1 MNDLLTR
8 NSNQVGSKLLST
20 SANGSMR
27 TQVARRSVGVTVFP
41 APSETATTELI
52 YDWHLLYISEQ
63 TTSGFNLLSQSTGS
77 IEATRTALN
86 EIRKL
91 SGLTWEQLARLFN
104 VSRRSLHFWASGQPL
119 SRFNEENLNRLLGT
133 IRYIN
138 RGSASINR
146 SVLFNPSRDGKIPLD
161 LLVAG
166 RHEEVKQLLGSG
178 NAPQKQ
184 QLKPLSPDALASRMP
199 QKPEELID
207 TLHDP
212 IHREV
217 GRSRAVRAVRSRKS
231 DSKQ

>member
-1 MNDLLTR
+1 MNALLTQ
-8 NSNQVGSKLLST
+8 NSDHVDYKSLST
-20 SANGSMR
+20 SANGPMR
-27 TQVARRSVGVTVFP
+27 TQVAPHYVGITVFP
-41 APSETATTELI
+41 ASSETATSELI
-52 YDWHLLYISEQ
+52 YHWHCLLRNVQ
-63 TTSGFNLLSQSTGS
+63 TTSGFNLLSQTTGS

-119 SRFNEENLNRLLGT
+119 SRFNEENLNRVLGT

-138 RGSASINR
+138 RGGASINR
-146 SVLFNPSRDGKIPLD
+146 SILLNPIKDGTIPFD

-178 NAPQKQ
+178 NVPQKQ
-184 QLKPLSPDALASRMP
+184 QVKPLSPDALASRMP

-217 GRSRAVRAVRSRKS
+217 GKSRAVRAVRSRK
-231 DSKQ
+231 

>member
-1 MNDLLTR
+1 MNALLTQ
-8 NSNQVGSKLLST
+8 NSDHIDYKSLST
-20 SANGSMR
+20 SANGPMR
-27 TQVARRSVGVTVFP
+27 TQVTPHYVGITVFP
-41 APSETATTELI
+41 ASSETATSELI
-52 YDWHLLYISEQ
+52 YHWHCLLRNVQ
-63 TTSGFNLLSQSTGS
+63 TTSGFNLLSQTTGS

-119 SRFNEENLNRLLGT
+119 SRFNEENLNRVLGT

-138 RGSASINR
+138 RGGASINR
-146 SVLFNPSRDGKIPLD
+146 SILLNPIKDGTIPFD

-178 NAPQKQ
+178 NVPQKQ
-184 QLKPLSPDALASRMP
+184 QVKPLSPDALASRMP

-217 GRSRAVRAVRSRKS
+217 GKSRAVRAVRSRK
-231 DSKQ
+231 